1 MNIRAISTLHPE
13 FLCHS
18 DHLGIVFDIDLQT
31 FFDSKYSDVS
41 TLSPRLLTSG
51 NLKSV
56 FSYIKYVSAQIKQ
69 RKLVEKVQVL
79 FDKTTSPSSA
89 FTVTDAKT
97 LNKIDNHLKD
107 IMLAGKRHCSGR
119 KQQQQFWSPSQRTIA
134 RTFSYWKQK
143 SIMEAKECFNWNH
156 LDHLRRHT
164 LITDLDHS
172 IIDPV
177 ILTEKKRITRSQ
189 WKVVKRR
196 VKK

>member
-1 MNIRAISTLHPE
+1 MTITPNRDINYVLTFGINIRAISTLQPD

-31 FFDSKYSDVS
+31 FFDSKYSDVY

-79 FDKTTSPSSA
+79 FNKTTSPSSA

-119 KQQQQFWSPSQRTIA
+119 KQ
-134 RTFSYWKQK
+134 
-143 SIMEAKECFNWNH
+143 
-156 LDHLRRHT
+156 
-164 LITDLDHS
+164 
-172 IIDPV
+172 
-177 ILTEKKRITRSQ
+177 
-189 WKVVKRR
+189 
-196 VKK
+196 